1 MRFLT
6 VVFSLALSVQI
17 CFAQVMIAVPRTIH
31 TPYGNA
37 TLTSYQMGMPFNYN
51 LSNKKGK
58 ARPNSMTYEFRVV
71 LKNDSSFSSKAKINV
86 KDIKHH
92 TIVIKGKKEE
102 IAFSPSETKS
112 VSRVTMEGVK
122 IPGVPTDSCWLF
134 KTYTGKINVY
144 SFLAELGTAYAIA
157 IQDGAD
163 GVIKP
168 LTKENLLEMVEY
180 DNPKVHEL
188 IEKGDLIDAIRLYN
202 KK

>member
-1 MRFLT
+1 MRFLIIAFL
-6 VVFSLALSVQI
+6 VLSVHI
-17 CFAQVMIAVPRTIH
+17 CFAQGMIPVQSTIH
-31 TPYGNA
+31 TPHGNA
-37 TLTSYQMGMPFNYN
+37 TVTSYQMSMPFNYN
-51 LSNKKGK
+51 LSKTKGK

-71 LKNDSSFSSKAKINV
+71 LKNDSIFSSRAKINV

-92 TIVIKGKKEE
+92 TIVIKGKKEK
-102 IAFSPSETKS
+102 IIFSPSETKS

-144 SFLAELGTAYAIA
+144 SFLAELGTQYAIA
-157 IQDGAD
+157 IQDGTD
-163 GVIKP
+163 GMIKP
-168 LTKENLLEMVEY
+168 LTKENLLEIIEY

-188 IEKGDLIDAIRLYN
+188 IEKGDLIAAIKLYN

>member
-6 VVFSLALSVQI
+6 MVFSLVLSVHISFSQGM
-17 CFAQVMIAVPRTIH
+17 VVVPRTIH
-31 TPYGNA
+31 TPYGDA

-51 LSNKKGK
+51 LSKKNGK
-58 ARPNSMTYEFRVV
+58 SRPNSMTYEFRVV
-71 LKNDSSFSSKAKINV
+71 LKNDSSFLSKVKINV

-92 TIVIKGKKEE
+92 TIVIKGKKEKV
-102 IAFSPSETKS
+102 AFSPSDTKS

-122 IPGVPTDSCWLF
+122 IPGIPADSCWLF
-134 KTYTGKINVY
+134 KTYSGKINVY
-144 SFLAELGTAYAIA
+144 SFLAELGTDYAIA

-163 GVIKP
+163 GVIRP

-188 IEKGDLIDAIRLYN
+188 IEEGNLISAIKLYN